1 MPDKEYELDPDL
13 FDYDREKF
21 LQVRLTVINAAI
33 IAASVKTQISSIEQ
47 PDYTIYQDTDWSN
60 AFLGLKNFYET
71 IDYSPISSAKSSM
84 NKAYEYL
91 ASLSEQMG
99 TMVSAI
105 CKLDPDIAEFIKDAV
120 LQQDANIIKGYAN
133 LGLGGAGID
142 AVQFYALIEQN
153 LDNPYL
159 NLTDEEKK
167 YLNLVK
173 ENADY
178 ANMGFWERAKQSVI
192 VFACSCAEGFL
203 QVGEYVLDGGVIL
216 TANVEALMNPE
227 YAEEILTR
235 AYADT
240 DVKLAEG
247 AYDAFVDWADLNQ
260 YIAYGGIHQVGL
272 GLGKVAGETL
282 IASLPGGAAL
292 QTSVKALEAMGK
304 AAGSRNT
311 ELDIMDSNAL
321 VLANGAYKT
330 ATSLVGKQVTSS
342 IKADI
347 TADPLGYNPFAAG
360 GKILAYRTGE
370 SLGNSIL
377 RWYPNSGEVSFGQ
390 HLANDSQTI
399 MTEVGGSVIADSIGF
414 NGAFNDATGT
424 KATMGYTI
432 LNTAQQAKDMN
443 EKYGDPWGA
452 LTGAADVHADDLKMT
467 SEIANIGE

>member
-1 MPDKEYELDPDL
+1 M
-13 FDYDREKF
+13 
-21 LQVRLTVINAAI
+21 
-33 IAASVKTQISSIEQ
+33 
-47 PDYTIYQDTDWSN
+47 
-60 AFLGLKNFYET
+60 FLG
-71 IDYSPISSAKSSM
+71 
-84 NKAYEYL
+84 
-91 ASLSEQMG
+91 
-99 TMVSAI
+99 
-105 CKLDPDIAEFIKDAV
+105 
-120 LQQDANIIKGYAN
+120 
-133 LGLGGAGID
+133 
-142 AVQFYALIEQN
+142 
-153 LDNPYL
+153 
-159 NLTDEEKK
+159 
-167 YLNLVK
+167 
-173 ENADY
+173 
-178 ANMGFWERAKQSVI
+178 
-192 VFACSCAEGFL
+192 EGFL

-216 TANVEALMNPE
+216 AANVEALMNPE

-272 GLGKVAGETL
+272 GLGKVAGEAL

-304 AAGSRNT
+304 AADGRNK
-311 ELDIMDSNAL
+311 ELNVIDSNAL

-330 ATSLVGKQVTSS
+330 ATSIAGKQLTSS

-347 TADPLGYNPFAAG
+347 TADPLGYNPLAAG
-360 GKILAYRTGE
+360 GKILTYRTAE
-370 SLGNSIL
+370 SFGNSML

-399 MTEVGGSVIADSIGF
+399 ITEVGGSVIADSIGF
-414 NGAFNDATGT
+414 SGTFNTATGT

-443 EKYGDPWGA
+443 KKYGDPWGA
-452 LTGAADVHADDLKMT
+452 LTGAADVQADDLKMT